1 MNVLGVYNAIIKM
14 SRETFLRKQY
24 EKLTRLGIDLEGLNT
39 IRLQG
44 SEDFNHA
51 LTKFI
56 VCFGILRGGHR
67 FKTEQRINSSI
78 CDIIDLDNFIIYEI
92 ESNADSAK
100 HKSKLGDFYH
110 PYIEDI
116 VIIDLKKLSGWE
128 AVGSLFDS
136 VCSRYGILTERRARL
151 VRM

>member
-1 MNVLGVYNAIIKM
+1 MNSLGVYGVVILM
-14 SRETFLRKQY
+14 SREMFLRKQY
-24 EKLTRLGIDLEGLNT
+24 EKLTRLGIVLGGVNT
-39 IRLQG
+39 LRFQG
-44 SEDFNHA
+44 SEEFNHA
-51 LTKFI
+51 LAKFL
-56 VCFGILRGGHR
+56 VCFGILRDGHR
-67 FKTEQRINSSI
+67 FKTEQKINSSI

-100 HKSKLGDFYH
+100 HKSKLEDFYH
-110 PYIEDI
+110 PHIEDI

-128 AVGSLFDS
+128 AVGNLFDS